1 MSSPEFIVQECRRRQ
16 SREDAQAF
24 SIGVMA
30 SWPLVGPYNMAS
42 TPQEQYEA
50 DELRREDD
58 EAFGKLGIN
67 EIADILHRGEV

>member
-30 SWPLVGPYNMAS
+30 SWPLKGPYNMAS
-42 TPQEQYEA
+42 TPQEQYKS
-50 DELRREDD
+50 DEIRREDD
-58 EAFGKLGIN
+58 EALREIDSN
-67 EIADILHRGEV
+67 ETADISHEGEV